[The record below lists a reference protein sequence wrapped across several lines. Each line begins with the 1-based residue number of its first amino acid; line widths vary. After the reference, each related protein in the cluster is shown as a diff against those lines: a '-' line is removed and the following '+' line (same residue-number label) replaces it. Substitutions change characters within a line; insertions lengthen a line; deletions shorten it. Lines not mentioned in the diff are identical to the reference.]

1 MLASGS
7 IMKTRKTDVASKLRP
22 ELWSDVTS
30 YRVKLQI
37 LYSFHF
43 VGWNFEYDMFRTAAR
58 LV

>member
-1 MLASGS
+1 MLASGR
-7 IMKTRKTDVASKLRP
+7 IMQTRKTDVSSKLRP

-43 VGWNFEYDMFRTAAR
+43 VEWNFEYMFRTAAR